1 MQKQC
6 GLETRFLVFFTRQ
19 RIYIEARFA
28 RVQFSPMEVLPA
40 DQILIQFN

>member
-6 GLETRFLVFFTRQ
+6 GLETRFLVFLQ
-19 RIYIEARFA
+19 YIEARFA

>member
-6 GLETRFLVFFTRQ
+6 GLETRFLVFLYT
-19 RIYIEARFA
+19 EARFA